1 MKKAILLSGIFALS
15 VLSGCQTD
23 EKNSKTAEGVEK
35 IAEDT
40 KEEDGKE
47 EIKKDRKENGRN
59 SITASL
65 TEEPE
70 VSVTPKPSV
79 SVKAEKKS
87 APTLTPTSL
96 PVPTLSPEEGTIS
109 KPVHAETSQ
118 NNKLIFVGDSRTEG
132 IRDAVHDDN
141 IWSCL
146 SSMGYDWMVS
156 TGIPQIEAEIE
167 DNTSVIILMGV
178 NDVDNLNKY
187 VQYINEKAKEWTDLG
202 ASTYFVSVGPV
213 ENDPYVTNEQIE
225 SFNAA
230 MEANLLGVTYIDV
243 YSHLME
249 TGYSTVDGTHYPEA
263 VSVEIYNYILDNL
276 EETTGGIWG

>member
-1 MKKAILLSGIFALS
+1 MRKAILLAGFLALS
-15 VLSGCQTD
+15 VLAGCQTD
-23 EKNSKTAEGVEK
+23 EKNSKNTEDVKKIEEATEEK
-35 IAEDT
+35 
-40 KEEDGKE
+40 GKE
-47 EIKKDRKENGRN
+47 TAKKDKKESD
-59 SITASL
+59 SIIASL
-65 TEEPE
+65 TEQPE
-70 VSVTPKPSV
+70 ISVTPKPSV
-79 SVKAEKKS
+79 SVKPEKKS
-87 APTLTPTSL
+87 SPTPTPTSL
-96 PVPTLSPEEGTIS
+96 PAPTVSPEEGTIS
-109 KPVHAETSQ
+109 RPADTEASQ
-118 NNKLIFVGDSRTEG
+118 KDKLIFVGDSRTEG
-132 IRDAVHDDN
+132 IRDAVHDDS

-156 TGIPQIEAEIE
+156 TGVPQIEAEIV

-178 NDVDNLNKY
+178 NDVHNLNKY

-230 MEANLLGVTYIDV
+230 MEANLIGVTYIDV

-249 TGYSTVDGTHYPEA
+249 TGYSTLDGTHYPEE

>member
-1 MKKAILLSGIFALS
+1 MRKAILLAGFLALS
-15 VLSGCQTD
+15 VLAGCQTD
-23 EKNSKTAEGVEK
+23 EKNSKNTEDVKKIEEATEEK
-35 IAEDT
+35 
-40 KEEDGKE
+40 GKE
-47 EIKKDRKENGRN
+47 TAKKDKKESD
-59 SITASL
+59 SIIASL
-65 TEEPE
+65 TEQPE
-70 VSVTPKPSV
+70 ISVAPKPSV
-79 SVKAEKKS
+79 SVKPEKKS
-87 APTLTPTSL
+87 SPTPTPTSL
-96 PVPTLSPEEGTIS
+96 PAPTVSPEEGTIS
-109 KPVHAETSQ
+109 RPADTEASQ
-118 NNKLIFVGDSRTEG
+118 KDKLIFVGDSRTEG
-132 IRDAVHDDN
+132 IRDAVHDDS

-156 TGIPQIEAEIE
+156 TGVPQIEAEIV

-178 NDVDNLNKY
+178 NDVHNLNKY

-230 MEANLLGVTYIDV
+230 MEANLIGVTYIDV

-249 TGYSTVDGTHYPEA
+249 TGYSTLDGTHYPED
-263 VSVEIYNYILDNL
+263 VSVKIYNYILDNL

>member
-1 MKKAILLSGIFALS
+1 MRKAILLAGFLALS
-15 VLSGCQTD
+15 VLAGCQTD
-23 EKNSKTAEGVEK
+23 EKNSKNTEDVKKIEEATEEK
-35 IAEDT
+35 
-40 KEEDGKE
+40 GKE
-47 EIKKDRKENGRN
+47 TAKKDKKESD
-59 SITASL
+59 SIIASL
-65 TEEPE
+65 TEQPE
-70 VSVTPKPSV
+70 ISVTPKPSV
-79 SVKAEKKS
+79 SVKPEKKS
-87 APTLTPTSL
+87 SPTPTPTSL
-96 PVPTLSPEEGTIS
+96 PAPTVSPEEGTIS
-109 KPVHAETSQ
+109 SPAETEASQ
-118 NNKLIFVGDSRTEG
+118 KDKLIFVGDSRTEG
-132 IRDAVHDDN
+132 IRDAVHDDS

-156 TGIPQIEAEIE
+156 TGVPQIEAEIV

-178 NDVDNLNKY
+178 NDVHNLNKY

-230 MEANLLGVTYIDV
+230 MEANLIGVTYIDV

-249 TGYSTVDGTHYPEA
+249 TGYSTLDGTHYPED

>member
-1 MKKAILLSGIFALS
+1 MRKAILLAGFLALS
-15 VLSGCQTD
+15 VLAGCQTD
-23 EKNSKTAEGVEK
+23 EKNSKNTEDVKKIEEATEEK
-35 IAEDT
+35 
-40 KEEDGKE
+40 GKE
-47 EIKKDRKENGRN
+47 TAKRDKKESD
-59 SITASL
+59 SMIASL
-65 TEEPE
+65 TEKPE
-70 VSVTPKPSV
+70 ISVTPKPSV
-79 SVKAEKKS
+79 SVKPEKKS
-87 APTLTPTSL
+87 SPTPTPTSL
-96 PVPTLSPEEGTIS
+96 PAPTVSPEEGTIS
-109 KPVHAETSQ
+109 RPADTEASQ
-118 NNKLIFVGDSRTEG
+118 KDKLIFVGDSRTEG
-132 IRDAVHDDN
+132 IRDAVHDDS

-156 TGIPQIEAEIE
+156 TGVPQIEAEIV

-178 NDVDNLNKY
+178 NDVHNLNKY

-230 MEANLLGVTYIDV
+230 MEANLIGVTYIDV

-249 TGYSTVDGTHYPEA
+249 TGYSTLDGTHYPED

>member
-1 MKKAILLSGIFALS
+1 MRKAILLAGFLALS
-15 VLSGCQTD
+15 VLAGCQTD
-23 EKNSKTAEGVEK
+23 EKNSKNTEDVKKIEEATEEK
-35 IAEDT
+35 
-40 KEEDGKE
+40 GKE
-47 EIKKDRKENGRN
+47 TAKRDKKESD
-59 SITASL
+59 SMIASL
-65 TEEPE
+65 TEKPE
-70 VSVTPKPSV
+70 ISVTPKPS
-79 SVKAEKKS
+79 KKS
-87 APTLTPTSL
+87 SPTPTPTSL
-96 PVPTLSPEEGTIS
+96 PAPTVSPEEGTIS
-109 KPVHAETSQ
+109 RPADTEASQ
-118 NNKLIFVGDSRTEG
+118 KDKLIFVGDSRTEG
-132 IRDAVHDDN
+132 IRDAVHDDS

-156 TGIPQIEAEIE
+156 TGVPQIEAEIV

-178 NDVDNLNKY
+178 NDVHNLNKY

-230 MEANLLGVTYIDV
+230 MEANLIGVTYIDV

-249 TGYSTVDGTHYPEA
+249 TGYSTLDGTHYPED

>member
-1 MKKAILLSGIFALS
+1 MRKAILLAGFFILS
-15 VLSGCQTD
+15 VLAGCQTD
-23 EKNSKTAEGVEK
+23 EKNSKNAENVKKIEEATEEK
-35 IAEDT
+35 
-40 KEEDGKE
+40 GKE
-47 EIKKDRKENGRN
+47 TAKKDKKESD
-59 SITASL
+59 SIIASL
-65 TEEPE
+65 TEQPE
-70 VSVTPKPSV
+70 ISVTPKPSV
-79 SVKAEKKS
+79 SVKPEKKS
-87 APTLTPTSL
+87 SPTPTPTSL
-96 PVPTLSPEEGTIS
+96 PAPTVSPEEGTIS
-109 KPVHAETSQ
+109 RPAETEASQ
-118 NNKLIFVGDSRTEG
+118 KDKLIFVGDSRTEG
-132 IRDAVHDDN
+132 IRDAVHDDS

-156 TGIPQIEAEIE
+156 TGVPQIEAEIV

-178 NDVDNLNKY
+178 NDVQNLNKY
-187 VQYINEKAKEWTDLG
+187 VQYINEKAKEWTDRG

-230 MEANLLGVTYIDV
+230 MKANLLGVTYIDV
-243 YSHLME
+243 YSHLVE

>member
-1 MKKAILLSGIFALS
+1 MRRAILLAGFLALS
-15 VLSGCQTD
+15 VLAGCQTD
-23 EKNSKTAEGVEK
+23 EKNSKNTEDVKKIEEATEEK
-35 IAEDT
+35 
-40 KEEDGKE
+40 GKE
-47 EIKKDRKENGRN
+47 TAKKDKKE
-59 SITASL
+59 SDSMIASL
-65 TEEPE
+65 TEKPE
-70 VSVTPKPSV
+70 ISVTPKPSV
-79 SVKAEKKS
+79 SVKPEKKS
-87 APTLTPTSL
+87 SPTPTPTSL
-96 PVPTLSPEEGTIS
+96 PAPTVSPEEGTIS
-109 KPVHAETSQ
+109 RPADTEASQ
-118 NNKLIFVGDSRTEG
+118 KDKLIFVGDSRTEG
-132 IRDAVHDDN
+132 IRDAVHDDS

-156 TGIPQIEAEIE
+156 TGVPQIEAEIV

-178 NDVDNLNKY
+178 NDVHNLNKY

-230 MEANLLGVTYIDV
+230 MEANLIGVTYIDV

-249 TGYSTVDGTHYPEA
+249 TGYSTLDGTHYPED

>member
-1 MKKAILLSGIFALS
+1 MRKAILLAGFLALS
-15 VLSGCQTD
+15 VLAGCQTD
-23 EKNSKTAEGVEK
+23 EKNSKNTEDVKKIEEATEEK
-35 IAEDT
+35 
-40 KEEDGKE
+40 GKE
-47 EIKKDRKENGRN
+47 TAKRDKKESD
-59 SITASL
+59 SMIASL
-65 TEEPE
+65 TEKPE
-70 VSVTPKPSV
+70 ISVTPKPSV
-79 SVKAEKKS
+79 SVKPEKKS
-87 APTLTPTSL
+87 SPTPTPTSL
-96 PVPTLSPEEGTIS
+96 PAPTVSPEEGTIS
-109 KPVHAETSQ
+109 RPADTEASQ
-118 NNKLIFVGDSRTEG
+118 KDKLIFVGDSRTEG
-132 IRDAVHDDN
+132 IRDAVHDDS

-156 TGIPQIEAEIE
+156 TGVPQIEAEIV

-178 NDVDNLNKY
+178 NDVHNLNKY

-230 MEANLLGVTYIDV
+230 MEANLIGVTYIDV

-249 TGYSTVDGTHYPEA
+249 TGYSTLDGTHYPED
-263 VSVEIYNYILDNL
+263 VSVEIYNYIRDNL

>member
-1 MKKAILLSGIFALS
+1 MRKAILLAGFLALS
-15 VLSGCQTD
+15 VLAGCQTD
-23 EKNSKTAEGVEK
+23 EKNSKNAENVKKIEEATEEK
-35 IAEDT
+35 
-40 KEEDGKE
+40 GKE
-47 EIKKDRKENGRN
+47 TAKKDKKESD
-59 SITASL
+59 SIIASL
-65 TEEPE
+65 TEQPE
-70 VSVTPKPSV
+70 ISVTPKPSV
-79 SVKAEKKS
+79 SVKPEKKS
-87 APTLTPTSL
+87 SPTPTPTSL
-96 PVPTLSPEEGTIS
+96 PAPTLSPEEGTIS
-109 KPVHAETSQ
+109 RPAETEASQ
-118 NNKLIFVGDSRTEG
+118 KDKLIFVGDSRTEG
-132 IRDAVHDDN
+132 IRDAVHDDS

-156 TGIPQIEAEIE
+156 TGVPQIEAEIV

-178 NDVDNLNKY
+178 NDVHNLNKY
-187 VQYINEKAKEWTDLG
+187 VQYINEKAKEWTDRG

-230 MEANLLGVTYIDV
+230 MKANLIGVTYIDV

-249 TGYSTVDGTHYPEA
+249 TGYSTLDGTHYPED

>member
-1 MKKAILLSGIFALS
+1 MRKAILLAGFLALS
-15 VLSGCQTD
+15 VLAGCQTD
-23 EKNSKTAEGVEK
+23 EKNSKNTEDVKKIEEATEEK
-35 IAEDT
+35 
-40 KEEDGKE
+40 GKE
-47 EIKKDRKENGRN
+47 TAKRDKKESD
-59 SITASL
+59 SMIASL
-65 TEEPE
+65 TEKPE
-70 VSVTPKPSV
+70 ISVTPKPSV
-79 SVKAEKKS
+79 SVKPEKKS
-87 APTLTPTSL
+87 SPTPTPTSL
-96 PVPTLSPEEGTIS
+96 PAPTVSPEEGTIS
-109 KPVHAETSQ
+109 RPADTEASQ
-118 NNKLIFVGDSRTEG
+118 KDKLIFVGDSRTEG
-132 IRDAVHDDN
+132 IRDAVHDDS

-156 TGIPQIEAEIE
+156 TGVPQIEAEIV

-178 NDVDNLNKY
+178 NDVHNLNKY

-230 MEANLLGVTYIDV
+230 MEANLIGVTYIDV

-249 TGYSTVDGTHYPEA
+249 TGYSTLDGTHYPED
-263 VSVEIYNYILDNL
+263 VSLEIYNYILDNL

>member
-1 MKKAILLSGIFALS
+1 MRKAILLAGFLALS
-15 VLSGCQTD
+15 VLAGCQTD
-23 EKNSKTAEGVEK
+23 EKNSKNTEDVKKIEEATEEK
-35 IAEDT
+35 
-40 KEEDGKE
+40 GKE
-47 EIKKDRKENGRN
+47 TAKKDKKESD
-59 SITASL
+59 SIIASL
-65 TEEPE
+65 TEQPE
-70 VSVTPKPSV
+70 ISVTPKPSV
-79 SVKAEKKS
+79 SVKPEKKS
-87 APTLTPTSL
+87 SPTPTPTSL
-96 PVPTLSPEEGTIS
+96 PAPTVSPEEGTIS
-109 KPVHAETSQ
+109 RPADTEASQ
-118 NNKLIFVGDSRTEG
+118 KDKLIFVGDSRTEG
-132 IRDAVHDDN
+132 IRDAVHDDS

-156 TGIPQIEAEIE
+156 TGVPQIEAEIV

-178 NDVDNLNKY
+178 NDVHNLNKY

-230 MEANLLGVTYIDV
+230 MEANLIGVTYIDV

-249 TGYSTVDGTHYPEA
+249 TGYSTLDGTHYPED

>member
-1 MKKAILLSGIFALS
+1 MRRAILLAGFLALS
-15 VLSGCQTD
+15 VLAGCQTD
-23 EKNSKTAEGVEK
+23 EKNSKNTEDVKKIEEATEEK
-35 IAEDT
+35 
-40 KEEDGKE
+40 GKE
-47 EIKKDRKENGRN
+47 TAKKDKKE
-59 SITASL
+59 SDSMIASL
-65 TEEPE
+65 TEKPE
-70 VSVTPKPSV
+70 ISVTPKPSV
-79 SVKAEKKS
+79 SVKPEKKS
-87 APTLTPTSL
+87 SPTPTPTSL
-96 PVPTLSPEEGTIS
+96 PAPTVSPEEGTIS
-109 KPVHAETSQ
+109 RPADTEASQ
-118 NNKLIFVGDSRTEG
+118 KDKLIFVGDSRTEG
-132 IRDAVHDDN
+132 IRDAVHDDS

-156 TGIPQIEAEIE
+156 TGVPQIEAEIV

-178 NDVDNLNKY
+178 NDVHNLNKY

-225 SFNAA
+225 SFNDA
-230 MEANLLGVTYIDV
+230 MEANLIGVTYIDV

-249 TGYSTVDGTHYPEA
+249 TGYSTLDGTHYPED